1 MKQFNPYN
9 QYVTS
14 ASVTANC
21 ILAEWDCQLVEPKHP
36 ALRTAATLD
45 PFGSDIDW
53 VHREAELI
61 QLMKDN
67 LGVGLAAPQVG
78 SSYNMF
84 VMTHS
89 ILGDLGI
96 YKPEILELSEQQVE
110 VTEGCLSFPLLYLN
124 LTRAAKIK
132 VRYTKT
138 DGVTQV
144 ETWMDG
150 MDARCFLHEY
160 DHLQGKLYIDDVS
173 DFKLKRAKERR
184 DKHLKKLSRKVK
196 L

>member
-1 MKQFNPYN
+1 MKQYLLQN
-9 QYVTS
+9 QQDITQFTS
-14 ASVTANC
+14 RHIPT
-21 ILAEWDCQLVEPKHP
+21 EWNCQLVEPKHP
-36 ALRTAATLD
+36 ALRTAATLN
-45 PFGSDIDW
+45 PFGGDIDW
-53 VHREAELI
+53 VYREAELI

-89 ILGDLGI
+89 ILGNLGI
-96 YKPEILELSEQQVE
+96 YEPEILELSEQQVE

>member
-1 MKQFNPYN
+1 MKQYLLQN
-9 QYVTS
+9 QQDITQFTS
-14 ASVTANC
+14 RHIPT
-21 ILAEWDCQLVEPKHP
+21 EWNCQLVEPKHP
-36 ALRTAATLD
+36 ALRTEATLN
-45 PFGSDIDW
+45 PFGGDIDW
-53 VHREAELI
+53 VYREAELI

-89 ILGDLGI
+89 ILGNLGI
-96 YKPEILELSEQQVE
+96 YEPEILELSEQQVE

>member
-1 MKQFNPYN
+1 MKKFNPYDR
-9 QYVTS
+9 YASSTDIS
-14 ASVTANC
+14 ASI
-21 ILAEWDCQLVEPKHP
+21 ILDDWHCKLVEPKHP
-36 ALRTAATLD
+36 ALRTLCSLD
-45 PFGSDIDW
+45 PFASQIDW
-53 VHREAELI
+53 QHREKEMI

-67 LGVGLAAPQVG
+67 LGVGLSAPQVG
-78 SSYNMF
+78 SNYNMF

-89 ILGDLGI
+89 VLGDIGI
-96 YKPEILELSEQQVE
+96 YKPEILEYSEQQTE
-110 VTEGCLSFPLLYLN
+110 IEEGCLSFPLLYVKLS
-124 LTRAAKIK
+124 RPAKVK
-132 VRYTKT
+132 VRYYKT

-184 DKHLKKLSRKVK
+184 DKYLKKLSRKVK